1 MYKHLEDQFPGR
13 EKQLEQLGNVTVGS
27 QYTDY
32 CPQSLFVYGP
42 PSTGKTTLISKVFE
56 NNGGYVNCVEC
67 FTPRLL
73 FEHAFNQLIH
83 HQPSFRNGYTS
94 KRKIDNIQQFVK
106 AIRETFIPGSQTR
119 YLILDRA
126 ERLRD
131 MPGTI
136 LPVLL
141 RLSELTGS
149 NICVVF
155 ISNIVF
161 EKFRVKGGGIEP
173 FLIRFP
179 EYSREDTIKILQL
192 DFKPSTL
199 STGDELDL
207 EFYISFLEVIYSIF
221 CHNCKD
227 INELRYFA
235 ALLFPLYIKP
245 IEDGLV
251 DTNEK
256 AKLFKYAQPYFAEA
270 TEKLYL
276 REISSAEWSRETK
289 DLDTAEDA
297 TLGSFLSS
305 KVGRAEFELPFYTRF
320 LLIAAYLA
328 SYNPPR
334 FDVRYFAKASEER
347 SKKKGGG
354 TRKGARVDK
363 LGGKMRQQLLGPK
376 IFPVERM
383 LAIFYSILDEPIED
397 TIDIQ
402 LQIAS
407 LTTLRLLVRSTSID
421 RLDGAKYKCNVNF
434 EFIKT
439 VAKTVRF
446 EVDKYLYDFC

>member
-1 MYKHLEDQFPGR
+1 M
-13 EKQLEQLGNVTVGS
+13 
-27 QYTDY
+27 
-32 CPQSLFVYGP
+32 
-42 PSTGKTTLISKVFE
+42 
-56 NNGGYVNCVEC
+56 
-67 FTPRLL
+67 
-73 FEHAFNQLIH
+73 
-83 HQPSFRNGYTS
+83 
-94 KRKIDNIQQFVK
+94 
-106 AIRETFIPGSQTR
+106 
-119 YLILDRA
+119 
-126 ERLRD
+126 
-131 MPGTI
+131 
-136 LPVLL
+136 
-141 RLSELTGS
+141 
-149 NICVVF
+149 VF

-245 IEDGLV
+245 IEDRLV
-251 DTNEK
+251 ETNEK

-289 DLDTAEDA
+289 DLDTAEDT

>member
-1 MYKHLEDQFPGR
+1 MYKHLEDRFPGR
-13 EKQLEQLGNVTVGS
+13 EKQLEQLSNVTIGS
-27 QYTDY
+27 SLTDY
-32 CPQSLFVYGP
+32 SPQSIFVYGP
-42 PSTGKTTLISKVFE
+42 PSTGKTSVISEVFKT
-56 NNGGYVNCVEC
+56 NGGYVNCVEC

-73 FEHAFNQLIH
+73 FEHAMDQLIQR
-83 HQPSFRNGYTS
+83 QPEFKNNYTRS
-94 KRKIDNIQQFVK
+94 RKIDNVQQFVK
-106 AIRETFIPGSQTR
+106 CIRETFQKDPKTK

-141 RLSELTGS
+141 RLSELTDM

-161 EKFRVKGGGIEP
+161 EKFRVKRGGIEP
-173 FLIRFP
+173 FLLRFP
-179 EYSREDTIKILQL
+179 EYTREDTLKILQL
-192 DFKPSTL
+192 DFKPATVEGVS
-199 STGDELDL
+199 LDA
-207 EFYISFLEVIYSIF
+207 EFYLCFLEVIYSIF

-245 IEDGLV
+245 IEEGTVLP
-251 DTNEK
+251 NEK

-276 REISSAEWSRETK
+276 REISSAEWSQETK
-289 DLDTAEDA
+289 DLDD

-354 TRKGARVDK
+354 TRKGGRVDK

-383 LAIFYSILDEPIED
+383 LAIFYSILDETLED

-402 LQIAS
+402 LQITS

-446 EVDKYLYDFC
+446 EIDKYLYDFC